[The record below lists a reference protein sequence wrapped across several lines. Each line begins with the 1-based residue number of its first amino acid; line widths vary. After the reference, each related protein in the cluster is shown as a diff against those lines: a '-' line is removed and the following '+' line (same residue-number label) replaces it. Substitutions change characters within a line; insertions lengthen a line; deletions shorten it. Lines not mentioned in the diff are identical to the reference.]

1 MHTADMNTSWLPIAE
16 PWIDHEELE
25 LVSEAVR
32 SGFVSSV
39 GPFIAAFEDRF
50 AQFCGARHGV
60 AVNNGTAALHLALAA
75 LGVGPGDEVLIP
87 ALTFVATAN
96 AVTYVGAR
104 PVLVDVSPDHWCMET
119 AELSKRLSPQTKAII
134 AVHLYGHPCD
144 MDAILAFAEEHGLL
158 VIEDAAEAHGAR
170 VRGRR
175 VGALGHVGCFS
186 FYGNKIVT
194 TGEGGMCVTNDAAL
208 ADRMQYLKGHGM
220 RPERRYWHEEVAFN
234 YRMNNLQAALGLA
247 QMGKVEA
254 MIATKRRV
262 ASYYQDRLA
271 PLEAAGVLR
280 LPTEM
285 DWAESV
291 YWLYSI
297 VVEESE
303 TGAAGL
309 ALRLRELGIETRPL
323 FVPMHRLPPYRDSAA
338 YPVAERLSERGLSLP
353 SGVRLSAADLDRVS
367 DAVHAALA
375 A

>member
-104 PVLVDVSPDHWCMET
+104 PVLVDVSPDHWCLET
-119 AELSKRLSPQTKAII
+119 SQLRQKLTSRTKAVI

-144 MDAILAFAEEHGLL
+144 MDALLAFAEEHGLL

-297 VVEESE
+297 VVEGSE